1 MQVDGK
7 YRDNLLNV
15 VSARWSRF
23 QRTFW
28 SSPSA
33 QTRAI
38 NDALPKSMRA
48 LDERTVRGW
57 RDGQLPDNPGKAKLK
72 ASGYGAILDRAWE
85 PADAAGRLAQ
95 MEAELAAEKLHIRR
109 LEEDLLLARNA
120 LAGGLPAVSD

>member
-28 SSPSA
+28 PSPSA

-72 ASGYGAILDRAWE
+72 ASGFGAILDRAWE

-95 MEAELAAEKLHIRR
+95 MEAELAAEKLQIRQ
-109 LEEDLLLARNA
+109 LEADLALARQA
-120 LAGGLPAVSD
+120 LSRRVPRGSD